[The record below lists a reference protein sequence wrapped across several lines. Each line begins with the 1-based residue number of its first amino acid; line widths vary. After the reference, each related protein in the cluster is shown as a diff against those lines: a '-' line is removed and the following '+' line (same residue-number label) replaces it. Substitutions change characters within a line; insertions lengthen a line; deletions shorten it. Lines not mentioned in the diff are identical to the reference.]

1 MSERARRLRSLIE
14 APEILVAPGVFD
26 AFSALVSERRGYKAA
41 LITGAGISESRYGYP
56 DVGLMGLQQNLDA
69 VRMLARISD
78 MPLIAD
84 GDTGYGN
91 AVNVYHTVRDFEDTG
106 AAGLMLEDQ
115 TWPKRCGHM
124 AGKEVIPAEEM
135 VEKLHAAVEARR
147 DPDFVI
153 KARTDAAAP
162 LGIAEAIRR
171 ANLYGEAGASL
182 LFADALL
189 SEDDIAT
196 FCRNVEKP
204 VAINMG
210 FGIRSRRT
218 TPLVSPKR
226 LQELGAA
233 VVEYP
238 RMLTAAAIQGMINA
252 FEAFEATAQAD
263 TVPDRSDLAV
273 SFEEINDL
281 LGLPGIF
288 DLERRFVVKA

>member
-1 MSERARRLRSLIE
+1 MSERSRRLRSLIE
-14 APEILVAPGVFD
+14 APDILIAPGVFD
-26 AFSALVSERRGYKAA
+26 AFSALLAERRGYKAA
-41 LITGAGISESRYGYP
+41 LITGAGVSESRWGYP

-69 VRMLARISD
+69 VRMLSRVTD
-78 MPLIAD
+78 MALVAD

-91 AVNVYHTVRDFEDTG
+91 AVNVYHTVRDFEDAG

-135 VEKLHAAVEARR
+135 VEKIHAAVEGRR
-147 DPDFVI
+147 DPDFLI

-162 LGIAEAIRR
+162 LGIAEAVRR

-218 TPLVSPKR
+218 TPLLSPRR
-226 LQELGAA
+226 LQELGVA

-238 RMLTAAAIQGMINA
+238 RMLTAAAIQGMIRA
-252 FEAFEATAQAD
+252 FEAFEETMQAES
-263 TVPDRSDLAV
+263 VPDRSDLAV

-288 DLERRFVVKA
+288 DLERRFVPKA

>member
-1 MSERARRLRSLIE
+1 MSERSRRLRSLIG
-14 APEILVAPGVFD
+14 APEILIAPGVFD
-26 AFSALVSERRGYKAA
+26 AFSARLSERRGYKAA
-41 LITGAGISESRYGYP
+41 LITGAGVSESRWGYP
-56 DVGLMGLQQNLDA
+56 DVGLMGMQQNLDA
-69 VRMLARISD
+69 VRMLARVTD

-91 AVNVYHTVRDFEDTG
+91 AVNVYHTVREFEDAG

-124 AGKEVIPAEEM
+124 AGKEVIAAEEM
-135 VEKLHAAVEARR
+135 VEKIHAAVEARR

-153 KARTDAAAP
+153 KARTDAAAL

-182 LFADALL
+182 VFADAIL
-189 SEDDIAT
+189 SEEDIAT

-210 FGIRSRRT
+210 FGIRPRST

-238 RMLTAAAIQGMINA
+238 RMLTAAAIQGMIRA
-252 FEAFEATAQAD
+252 FEAFDATVHAD
-263 TVPDRSDLAV
+263 TVPDRGDLAV

-281 LGLPGIF
+281 LSLPGIL

>member
-1 MSERARRLRSLIE
+1 MSERSRRLRELID
-14 APEILVAPGVFD
+14 APEILIAPGVFD

-41 LITGAGISESRYGYP
+41 LITGAGVSESRWGYP

-69 VRMLARISD
+69 VRMLTRVTR

-91 AVNVYHTVRDFEDTG
+91 AVNVYHTVREFEEAG

-135 VEKLHAAVEARR
+135 VEKIRAAVEARR
-147 DPDFVI
+147 DADFVI

-182 LFADALL
+182 VFADAIL
-189 SEDDIAT
+189 SEEDIAT
-196 FCRNVEKP
+196 FCRNVDKP

-210 FGIRSRRT
+210 FGIRPRRT

-226 LQELGAA
+226 LQALGAA

-238 RMLTAAAIQGMINA
+238 RMLTAAAIQGMVRA
-252 FEAFEATAQAD
+252 FEAFEATVQTD
-263 TVPDRSDLAV
+263 SVPDRSDLAV

-281 LGLPGIF
+281 LGLPAIF
-288 DLERRFVVKA
+288 DLEHRFVVKA